1 MTRVPSHS
9 DRLDVRRQFLTTVLI
24 ALVTASLG
32 ACDRPRLD
40 EDLCPMGS
48 GLARKTILL
57 VDASDPLSAK
67 HREVLRRMVA
77 EMQGGNAAGDLTV
90 RPGEALV
97 VYKLE
102 QSVDTVEPVLRVC
115 NPGGNPEDWTWQ
127 DSLTQGQA
135 IALRHW
141 RKFLESVEPLFP
153 EDQGNPQAQSLILE
167 TLGVVVPRHA
177 PSRRRMGDP
186 NDTPVRTHLII
197 YSDLLQHSPA
207 LSHYGLYPPAD
218 SIKSTVGMRHLHT
231 DLTGVDVSLYRLER
245 ERDARWQTVDHYYW
259 WTEIIGDFGG
269 ELIWQEPI

>member
-1 MTRVPSHS
+1 MTNVPSHT
-9 DRLDVRRQFLTTVLI
+9 DRINTCRQFLAAVLV
-24 ALVTASLG
+24 ALLTAALAS
-32 ACDRPRLD
+32 CDRPRLD
-40 EDLCPMGS
+40 EDLCPIGS
-48 GLARKTILL
+48 SLSRQTILL

-77 EMQGGNAAGDLTV
+77 EMQGGESTADLTV

-102 QSVDTVEPVLRVC
+102 QSVNSVEPVLRVC

-153 EDQGNPQAQSLILE
+153 GDQGNPQAQSLILE

-177 PSRRRMGDP
+177 PSRRRSGDR

-207 LSHYGLYPPAD
+207 LSHYGPYPPAN
-218 SIKSTVGMRHLHT
+218 SLKSTVGMRHLHT

-245 ERDARWQTVDHYYW
+245 DGRWQTVDHYYW
-259 WTEIIGDFGG
+259 WTEIIGEFGG
-269 ELIWQEPI
+269 QLIWQEPI